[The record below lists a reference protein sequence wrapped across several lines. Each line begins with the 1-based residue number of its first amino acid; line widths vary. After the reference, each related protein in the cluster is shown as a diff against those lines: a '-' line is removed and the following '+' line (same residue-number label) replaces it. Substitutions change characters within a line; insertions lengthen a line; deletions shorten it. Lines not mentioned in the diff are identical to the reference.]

1 MSNRTI
7 IAGGALI
14 TLDGEYNDLPG
25 GALLVLADR
34 IAAVARDVE
43 EFAGIDAERIDAAG
57 GFIMPGVIDSHRHTW
72 MALLRGL
79 SADHSLLE
87 FLAKAFYGIGS
98 LVTAEDMA
106 AATTV
111 GALEAI
117 DSGITSIFD
126 ICDCV
131 NSPDHAVAAVE
142 ALRASGLR
150 SVYAYGMQKFD
161 FQPAGFADHG
171 ERLATARRLRTDY
184 FAAADDMSGM
194 GMLMSDFGTIP
205 FADTT
210 AEFRL
215 ADELGILSA
224 SHTAAAT
231 SSILL
236 KGVREMND
244 HGLLRPGH
252 VHIHAN
258 AFNDQEWKI
267 IADTGGKVSTS
278 PETEMQMGMG
288 FPPVRAAL
296 AHGLLP
302 GISTD
307 IVCVGSGDLF
317 SQMRLALQFQ
327 RTMDN
332 DRVHRSGTMPVDI
345 ELGVHDALA
354 WATRGSAEAIGLGDQ
369 VGSLTPGKK
378 ADIIVIK
385 PRFDLVRS
393 SYPAGSVVLQ
403 STAADVDT
411 VMINGQIRKRRGQLV
426 GYDLNAVRSR
436 ANAALDRLQAGAL
449 GLPQLGSADIYGWFQ
464 QAERMASV
472 NFAQAYTSQG

>member
-7 IAGGALI
+7 VTGGQLI
-14 TLDGEYNDLPG
+14 TMDDDYGDLPD
-25 GALLVLADR
+25 GAVLVEGDR
-34 IAAVARDVE
+34 ILAVARDRD
-43 EFAGIDAERIDAAG
+43 EFAGVDAVRIDAAG
-57 GFIMPGVIDSHRHTW
+57 GFVMPGVVDSHRHTW
-72 MALLRGL
+72 MALLRAF

-117 DSGITSIFD
+117 DSGITTIFD

-142 ALRASGLR
+142 ALRASGVR
-150 SVYAYGMQKFD
+150 SVYAYGMQKFE
-161 FQPAGFADHG
+161 FQPAGFAHHA
-171 ERLATARRLRTDY
+171 ERLATARKLRSDC
-184 FAAADDMSGM
+184 FPGHDDMSAM
-194 GMLMSDFGTIP
+194 GMLMSDFGTVP
-205 FADTT
+205 FADTA

-215 ADELGILSA
+215 ADELDLLAA

-231 SSILL
+231 SSVLL
-236 KGVREMND
+236 KGIRELND
-244 HGLLRPGH
+244 HRLLRPGH

-258 AFNDQEWKI
+258 AFTDLEWRI

-288 FPPVRAAL
+288 HPPIRAAL
-296 AHGLLP
+296 DHGLLP
-302 GISTD
+302 GLSTD
-307 IVCVGSGDLF
+307 IVCAGSGDLF

-327 RTMDN
+327 RTVDN
-332 DRVHRSGTMPVDI
+332 DRVHRSGTMPV
-345 ELGVHDALA
+345 ELGLGVHDALT
-354 WATRGSAEAIGLGDQ
+354 WATRGSAEALGLGDRI
-369 VGSLTPGKK
+369 GSLTPGKK
-378 ADIIVIK
+378 ADLIIVK

-411 VMINGQIRKRRGQLV
+411 VLIDGQIRKRHGQLV
-426 GYDLNAVRSR
+426 GYDLGTVRTR
-436 ANAALDRLQAGAL
+436 ANTALDRLEAGARS
-449 GLPQLGSADIYGWFQ
+449 LPQLGSAEIRGWFE
-464 QAERMASV
+464 QAERQASV
-472 NFAQAYTSQG
+472 HFAQAYAESS